1 MVNLDLSFWAGKK
14 VLITGHTGFK
24 GSWLTIWLKNLNA
37 KVYGYSLEEEEDLN
51 LFNSFPK
58 TFVSDDINH
67 YVGDI
72 RDKFNLDKVINK
84 VKPDIIFHLAAQ
96 ALVKRGYEEPLLT
109 WETNVMGSL
118 NLLNSIQEINHSC
131 SVVIVTTDKVY
142 KNNEWTFG
150 YRENDQLGGYDPYSA
165 SKAALELAVSSWR
178 NSFCNSPRNKNIK
191 IATARAG
198 NVIGGGDWASNRLI
212 PDTIRS
218 ITNKKD
224 LIIRNPYSTRPWQHV
239 LEPLW
244 GYMLLAKALYQS
256 ENEYCESFNFGPQI
270 QSNRTVKEVT
280 ENIFK
285 IWPGK
290 YIFDNEGNEHHEA
303 EKLYLQID
311 KAFQKLNWCPKINFE
326 KSIEKTIF
334 WYKDFYEGKS
344 ALECCLRD
352 INFYQ
357 ELI

>member
-1 MVNLDLSFWAGKK
+1 M
-14 VLITGHTGFK
+14 
-24 GSWLTIWLKNLNA
+24 
-37 KVYGYSLEEEEDLN
+37 
-51 LFNSFPK
+51 
-58 TFVSDDINH
+58 
-67 YVGDI
+67 
-72 RDKFNLDKVINK
+72 
-84 VKPDIIFHLAAQ
+84 
-96 ALVKRGYEEPLLT
+96 
-109 WETNVMGSL
+109 
-118 NLLNSIQEINHSC
+118 SI
-131 SVVIVTTDKVY
+131 V
-142 KNNEWTFG
+142 
-150 YRENDQLGGYDPYSA
+150 
-165 SKAALELAVSSWR
+165 
-178 NSFCNSPRNKNIK
+178 
-191 IATARAG
+191 
-198 NVIGGGDWASNRLI
+198 NRLI
-212 PDTIRS
+212 
-218 ITNKKD
+218 
-224 LIIRNPYSTRPWQHV
+224 LI
-239 LEPLW
+239 
-244 GYMLLAKALYQS
+244 LAKALYQS

>member
-72 RDKFNLDKVINK
+72 RDKFNLDKVINE

-218 ITNKKD
+218 ITNKRFNNKKS
-224 LIIRNPYSTRPWQHV
+224 LFNKT
-239 LEPLW
+239 
-244 GYMLLAKALYQS
+244 LAT
-256 ENEYCESFNFGPQI
+256 C
-270 QSNRTVKEVT
+270 T
-280 ENIFK
+280 
-285 IWPGK
+285 
-290 YIFDNEGNEHHEA
+290 
-303 EKLYLQID
+303 
-311 KAFQKLNWCPKINFE
+311 
-326 KSIEKTIF
+326 
-334 WYKDFYEGKS
+334 
-344 ALECCLRD
+344 
-352 INFYQ
+352 
-357 ELI
+357 